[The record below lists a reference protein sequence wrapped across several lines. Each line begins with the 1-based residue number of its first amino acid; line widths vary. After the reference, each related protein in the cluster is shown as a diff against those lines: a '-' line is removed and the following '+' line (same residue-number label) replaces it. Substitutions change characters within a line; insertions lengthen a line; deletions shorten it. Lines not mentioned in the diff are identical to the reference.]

1 MRNGPRA
8 SNLVGRTMHQIN
20 AQTTPEP
27 PIRQLPALRWVEPL
41 PEAPG
46 SPDVL
51 DLGALADLATASG
64 VDLADRARAA
74 LAPLLAHDALVLVPR
89 AAPELP
95 AQSAGPRGL
104 AAGLSAI
111 DWRRAVEVG
120 GTAADGGAV
129 RLRLASLDAA
139 LDIAGWAATCG
150 RVTVSLV

>member
-1 MRNGPRA
+1 MARGRGT
-8 SNLVGRTMHQIN
+8 SWGRTMHQIN

-27 PIRQLPALRWVEPL
+27 PIRRVPALRSVESL
-41 PEAPG
+41 PAAPG

-74 LAPLLAHDALVLVPR
+74 LAPLLAHDALVLVTP
-89 AAPELP
+89 AAAELP
-95 AQSAGPRGL
+95 VQIAGPRGL
-104 AAGLSAI
+104 AGGLSAI

-129 RLRLASLDAA
+129 RLRLARLDAA